1 MTRKRPRSRHPE
13 ATAFRRFVFLV
24 PQFAPSPRSPS
35 PRGWGHAARRPSRQ
49 HPRARGGGIR
59 EALGTEPGTRRPL
72 RGPGGPRPGPCRRP
86 PAHLLT
92 PAFTSRVNTG
102 STWKE
107 TRTGFRVS
115 VGWAGVT
122 GGRPRSGGPTAQGGA
137 PSPGGE
143 GDPRQSSEA
152 HARCSSVGLSRRSV
166 GKWGATGPGPR
177 PPIPGLGSE
186 ASAAPGRA
194 RSDPP

>member
-24 PQFAPSPRSPS
+24 PQFAPSPRSPPPLWMGARDTETLAAAPAGPVRRR
-35 PRGWGHAARRPSRQ
+35 PRGAGNGARDSATAAQ
-49 HPRARGGGIR
+49 
-59 EALGTEPGTRRPL
+59 TR
-72 RGPGGPRPGPCRRP
+72 GPRPGPCRRP

-152 HARCSSVGLSRRSV
+152 HTRCSSVGLSRRSV